1 MSTSLI
7 PTPCAVRT
15 PTISG
20 AMNPERLQETFAMP
34 IKIPEYFGANSIKF
48 VDGPDVLKFAK
59 VIAMVIIA
67 IAEVAVDA

>member
-1 MSTSLI
+1 
-7 PTPCAVRT
+7 
-15 PTISG
+15 
-20 AMNPERLQETFAMP
+20 MNPERLQETFAMP